1 MNKKLGSVLHS
12 HVWLYFVMMG
22 GFALAT
28 ALMGQYML
36 AAAEA
41 GLTIL
46 VILVAM
52 IHKRNR
58 RWETQQFLNK
68 ITDVQAG
75 TKGVESPFPTCVIRM
90 PDGEVLY
97 ANKRDTKRY
106 VFKVT
111 AIASDEIVLDCDCPP
126 AIIHLRKG
134 EPYSYSYSFDGYED
148 HDGCVWNGEDENI
161 YVIWQ

>member
-1 MNKKLGSVLHS
+1 MAHINIKLSICE
-12 HVWLYFVMMG
+12 WDIG
-22 GFALAT
+22 GKSDT
-28 ALMGQYML
+28 TSYNESYEV
-36 AAAEA
+36 AE
-41 GLTIL
+41 
-46 VILVAM
+46 V
-52 IHKRNR
+52 
-58 RWETQQFLNK
+58 
-68 ITDVQAG
+68 
-75 TKGVESPFPTCVIRM
+75 
-90 PDGEVLY
+90 GEMLY